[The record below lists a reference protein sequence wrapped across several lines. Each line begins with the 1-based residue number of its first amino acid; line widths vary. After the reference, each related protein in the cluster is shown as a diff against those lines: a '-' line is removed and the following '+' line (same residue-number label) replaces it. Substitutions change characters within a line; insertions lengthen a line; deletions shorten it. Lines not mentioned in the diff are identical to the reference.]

1 MKNRDSKV
9 LVVDDLKSIR
19 LTLGGIL
26 EDEGHTVVTAENG
39 YQAIEV
45 ARGTHFDVIFMD
57 IKMPGINGVQT
68 FREIKKLNPEAS
80 VIMMTAYSVEDLVQ
94 EALDEG
100 AYTIIH
106 KPFDIDRVITII
118 EDLLRMKTRILVVDN
133 QSGDRETLKGIL
145 EAKGYRVAV
154 AKSGT
159 EAIEMVRSRHYDIVF
174 LDIELPDSDAAR
186 TLGQIHR
193 IDPQARV
200 IIMTDDHD
208 DSSTKGRLNRDVS
221 ACIYKPLD
229 ITKVMKVIEDTTRLK
244 AG

>member
-9 LVVDDLKSIR
+9 LVVDDLRSIR

-45 ARGTHFDVIFMD
+45 ARETHFDVIFMD

-68 FREIKKLNPEAS
+68 FREIKKLDPEAS

-100 AYTIIH
+100 AYTIVH
-106 KPFDIDRVITII
+106 KPFDIDRVIAII
-118 EDLLRMKTRILVVDN
+118 EELLRTKTRILVVDN
-133 QSGDRETLKGIL
+133 QSGDRETMKGIL
-145 EAKGYRVAV
+145 ETKGYRVAI
-154 AKSGT
+154 AKNGA
-159 EAIEMVRSRHYDIVF
+159 EAIEMVRSRHYDIIF

-186 TLGQIHR
+186 TLGQIHN

-200 IIMTDDHD
+200 IIMTDNHGDNLIN
-208 DSSTKGRLNRDVS
+208 GWLNRDVHH
-221 ACIYKPLD
+221 CIYKPLD
-229 ITKVMKVIEDTTRLK
+229 IAKVLKVIEDNTRLK